1 MSRNQLGESRYGVH
15 SIDHFALE
23 VPSLRQAANFFIS
36 FGLDVQNV
44 GEQLELRT
52 FGNAHVW
59 ARIYEGP
66 RKRLAYLSLN
76 CYADEFEALVVQ
88 VNANHAQ
95 QASEEAYING
105 EGRWFLDPDSNL
117 IQIKIGPKTTLSA
130 IAPRVDSLPR
140 AGQRS
145 VHGHRDAQTVTPRRL
160 SHVLMFSSDIN
171 RSIAFYR
178 DALGL
183 RLSDRSRDVVAFM
196 HARHG
201 SDHHLIAFA
210 ASNAKGWHHSA
221 WDVTGIDEVGLG
233 AEQMRKAG
241 YTEGWGTGR
250 HVLGSNYFHYV
261 RDPWGSFTEYSADI
275 DFVPAGA
282 NWPTGDHPP
291 EDSLYLWGPDVP
303 PYFIL
308 NTEADAG

>member
-1 MSRNQLGESRYGVH
+1 MSWNQPGESRYGVH

-23 VPSLRQAANFFIS
+23 VPSLGQASNFFTS
-36 FGLDVQNV
+36 FGLNV
-44 GEQLELRT
+44 EHRGGQLELRT
-52 FGNAHVW
+52 FGNPHIW

-76 CYADEFEALVVQ
+76 CYADEFDTLVAQ
-88 VNANHAQ
+88 VRANDARP
-95 QASEEAYING
+95 APAEAYVSG
-105 EGRWFLDPDSNL
+105 EGHWFVDPDGNL
-117 IQIKIGPKTTLSA
+117 IQIRIGPKTTLSA
-130 IAPRVDSLPR
+130 LAPRVDSPPR

-145 VHGHRDAQTVTPRRL
+145 VHGHRDAKTVTPRRL

-171 RSIAFYR
+171 RSIVFYC
-178 DALGL
+178 DVLGL
-183 RLSDRSRDVVAFM
+183 RLSDRSRDLVAFM

-210 ASNAKGWHHSA
+210 ASDAKGWHHSA
-221 WDVTGIDEVGLG
+221 WDVAGVDEVGLG
-233 AEQMRKAG
+233 AAQMCKAG

-250 HVLGSNYFHYV
+250 HVLGSNYFYYV
-261 RDPWGSFTEYSADI
+261 RDPWGSFAEYSADI
-275 DFVPAGA
+275 DFVPPGA
-282 NWPTGDHPP
+282 NWPAGDHPP

-308 NTEADAG
+308 NTEADAA